1 MKKRTLTALIL
12 SALAA
17 GQLIS
22 LSVHAATKQLNV
34 WEDIKKSVGIQD
46 AVKDFEQKYDVK
58 VNVQEMPYAQ
68 QLEKL
73 RLDGPAGIEIGRAH
87 V

>member
-22 LSVHAATKQLNV
+22 LSAHAATKQLNG
-34 WEDIKKSVGIQD
+34 WE
-46 AVKDFEQKYDVK
+46 
-58 VNVQEMPYAQ
+58 
-68 QLEKL
+68 
-73 RLDGPAGIEIGRAH
+73 EI
-87 V
+87 